1 MVVLDEDF
9 GTGLTLVEGNGGV
22 RLSPVSVPEHAPRD
36 WRSQCERE
44 RARADAAEARA
55 EELRWA
61 EVAARSDGGSWKSRF
76 KACRR
81 RLSEAVE
88 ETKEARR
95 TARDVPSLQAEVAR
109 LETLLSEAGIA
120 SAFDTAGALRKEN
133 ARLRKALA
141 ASKAREGATGPWPA
155 PPRRRTVLEPSPDQK
170 ETVRSLR
177 TELRRLD
184 KEVVRRDKEKLKA
197 RLAKLRAAGAMLSK
211 LPSDEAAQL
220 RAALRRSRRQK
231 TTMNVLRKQNA
242 RLRRT
247 VRKLETR
254 KAALAVQPAKLR
266 AIRKALESELA
277 GLRAVRKTLSKSLS
291 VADADLR
298 RALRRSRRQKATI
311 KSLSRENARLRK
323 GAKTSRNRIETLEVQ
338 LERLRATGAVLSRAL
353 YGRKSEQQDKPGS
366 EHKRGQQRGAPGHG
380 RTQRPRLDER
390 TEEHN
395 PPPDACVCG
404 RCGQPYAPNG
414 AEESTLVEIE
424 VKAYKR
430 VIRRPRW
437 RRTCECAS
445 SPMEVSAPPVP
456 RLFPRTLY
464 GTSFWARFL
473 FEHCACFRPVHR
485 VAAWMSAQGLT
496 VSPGTL
502 ADSLKRFVPLLEPL
516 AEAILA
522 HQNKA
527 ALRHADETS
536 WRVQELRGEDRSSR
550 AWLWVS
556 VSNDAVSFHID
567 PSRSAEAAQKLFG
580 DALLDTVI
588 VCDRYSAYKRLARL
602 REGKVT
608 LAFCW
613 SHMRCDFVECAAGQ
627 VRLTDWCQG
636 WIERIASIY
645 RLNEARLAHYDPV
658 IKRQTPA
665 FDAAQGALKEAL
677 DGLFAEAARELVG
690 LPDQARQGRALRSLL
705 NHREGLSVFV
715 DRPQVPLDNNRAERL
730 LRGPAIG
737 RRLSF
742 GSDSEDGARF
752 TAIMY
757 SVVGTLSMNGIDILS
772 WLDTWLAACA
782 GERSQTTGRPVAVA
796 AMVDERGAQAR
807 THGAGVTGAIECR
820 YYGRDFTAGEMAL
833 LRALIA
839 GPPPLNRHM
848 LSKEFCRRIGW
859 FKPDGGLKDMMARV
873 AMLAMHRDALIA
885 LPAPQ
890 GRQNRPRPI
899 VFGPDTEAPLFPA
912 PTTLDEVRPLDL
924 RPVVRGTRESKLW
937 NEFVARYHYLGY
949 KTLVGAQMRYAVHDR
964 DGWPLAML
972 GFSTAA
978 WKLAPRDNFIGW
990 TRQKREKNLP
1000 FVVDN
1005 PRFLILPWINIPNLG
1020 SHILAFIRRR
1030 LPDDWTER
1038 YNTTPVLIETFVETP
1053 RYTGAVYRASGW
1065 TRVGTTQGRGRYD
1078 RDRQSDKPKKDVW
1091 LRPLRRDWKRTLNR

>member
-9 GTGLTLVEGNGGV
+9 GTGLTRVEGNGGV
-22 RLSPVSVPEHAPRD
+22 RLSPVSVPERAPRD
-36 WRSQCERE
+36 WRSQCERD
-44 RARADAAEARA
+44 RARADA

-61 EVAARSDGGSWKSRF
+61 EVASRSDAGSWKSRF
-76 KACRR
+76 KACRH

-95 TARDVPSLQAEVAR
+95 VARDVPSLQAEVAR
-109 LETLLSEAGIA
+109 LETLLSEAGVESNEDSTIE
-120 SAFDTAGALRKEN
+120 ALRKEN

-141 ASKAREGATGPWPA
+141 ASKAREGAIGRRRAETR
-155 PPRRRTVLEPSPDQK
+155 RRRTTLERSPDQK
-170 ETVRSLR
+170 DTIRTLRKEITRLNNEAGRRDKQVLQLNKRLDREQQRTESIRGTAGKLSRENLRLHREVRILGDAEARARSLSD
-177 TELRRLD
+177 EVFWLRHAL
-184 KEVVRRDKEKLKA
+184 EVSKAGKEKLKA
-197 RLAKLRAAGAMLSK
+197 RLAKLRAAGATLSK
-211 LPSDEAAQL
+211 LPFDEAAQL

-231 TTMNVLRKQNA
+231 TTIEALRKDNG

-247 VRKLETR
+247 MRKLETR
-254 KAALAVQPAKLR
+254 KAALEVQPAKLR

-380 RTQRPRLDER
+380 RTQRPGLDER

-502 ADSLKRFVPLLEPL
+502 A
-516 AEAILA
+516 EAILA

-613 SHMRCDFVECAAGQ
+613 SHMRRDFVECAAGQ

-665 FDAAQGALKEAL
+665 FDAAQGALKAAL

-690 LPDQARQGRALRSLL
+690 LPDPARQGRALRSLL

-782 GERSQTTGRPVAVA
+782 ENDRK
-796 AMVDERGAQAR
+796 
-807 THGAGVTGAIECR
+807 
-820 YYGRDFTAGEMAL
+820 
-833 LRALIA
+833 
-839 GPPPLNRHM
+839 PPDD
-848 LSKEFCRRIGW
+848 LSPW
-859 FKPDGGLKDMMARV
+859 
-873 AMLAMHRDALIA
+873 
-885 LPAPQ
+885 
-890 GRQNRPRPI
+890 
-899 VFGPDTEAPLFPA
+899 
-912 PTTLDEVRPLDL
+912 
-924 RPVVRGTRESKLW
+924 
-937 NEFVARYHYLGY
+937 
-949 KTLVGAQMRYAVHDR
+949 
-964 DGWPLAML
+964 
-972 GFSTAA
+972 
-978 WKLAPRDNFIGW
+978 
-990 TRQKREKNLP
+990 
-1000 FVVDN
+1000 
-1005 PRFLILPWINIPNLG
+1005 LPW
-1020 SHILAFIRRR
+1020 SMSEERRR
-1030 LPDDWTER
+1030 ELMAP
-1038 YNTTPVLIETFVETP
+1038 
-1053 RYTGAVYRASGW
+1053 A
-1065 TRVGTTQGRGRYD
+1065 
-1078 RDRQSDKPKKDVW
+1078 
-1091 LRPLRRDWKRTLNR
+1091 

>member
-22 RLSPVSVPEHAPRD
+22 RLSPVSVPERAPRD

-197 RLAKLRAAGAMLSK
+197 RLVKLWAAGATLSK

-231 TTMNVLRKQNA
+231 TTIEALRKGNG

-247 VRKLETR
+247 MRELETR

-266 AIRKALESELA
+266 AIGKALESELA

-380 RTQRPRLDER
+380 RTQRPGLDER

-437 RRTCECAS
+437 RRTCACAS

-613 SHMRCDFVECAAGQ
+613 SHMRRDFVECAAGQ
-627 VRLTDWCQG
+627 VRLTGWCQG

-658 IKRQTPA
+658 IKRRTPA
-665 FDAAQGALKEAL
+665 FDAAQGALKAAL
-677 DGLFAEAARELVG
+677 DGLFAEAARELAG
-690 LPDQARQGRALRSLL
+690 LPDQARQGRALRALL

-782 GERSQTTGRPVAVA
+782 ENDRKPPDDLSPWLPWSMSGERRR
-796 AMVDERGAQAR
+796 EL
-807 THGAGVTGAIECR
+807 
-820 YYGRDFTAGEMAL
+820 MA
-833 LRALIA
+833 
-839 GPPPLNRHM
+839 
-848 LSKEFCRRIGW
+848 
-859 FKPDGGLKDMMARV
+859 
-873 AMLAMHRDALIA
+873 
-885 LPAPQ
+885 PA
-890 GRQNRPRPI
+890 
-899 VFGPDTEAPLFPA
+899 
-912 PTTLDEVRPLDL
+912 
-924 RPVVRGTRESKLW
+924 
-937 NEFVARYHYLGY
+937 
-949 KTLVGAQMRYAVHDR
+949 
-964 DGWPLAML
+964 
-972 GFSTAA
+972 
-978 WKLAPRDNFIGW
+978 
-990 TRQKREKNLP
+990 
-1000 FVVDN
+1000 
-1005 PRFLILPWINIPNLG
+1005 
-1020 SHILAFIRRR
+1020 
-1030 LPDDWTER
+1030 
-1038 YNTTPVLIETFVETP
+1038 
-1053 RYTGAVYRASGW
+1053 
-1065 TRVGTTQGRGRYD
+1065 
-1078 RDRQSDKPKKDVW
+1078 
-1091 LRPLRRDWKRTLNR
+1091 

>member
-9 GTGLTLVEGNGGV
+9 GTNLTLVEGNGGV
-22 RLSPVSVPEHAPRD
+22 RLSPVSVPERAPRD

-184 KEVVRRDKEKLKA
+184 KEAVRRDKEKLKA
-197 RLAKLRAAGAMLSK
+197 RLAKLRAAGATLSK

-231 TTMNVLRKQNA
+231 TTIEALRKGNG

-247 VRKLETR
+247 MRELETR

-266 AIRKALESELA
+266 AIGKALESELA

-380 RTQRPRLDER
+380 RTQRPGLDER

-437 RRTCECAS
+437 RRTCACAS

-613 SHMRCDFVECAAGQ
+613 SHMRRDFVECAAGQ
-627 VRLTDWCQG
+627 VRLTGWCQG

-658 IKRQTPA
+658 IKRRTPA
-665 FDAAQGALKEAL
+665 FDAAQGALKAAL

-690 LPDQARQGRALRSLL
+690 LPDQARQGRALRALL

-782 GERSQTTGRPVAVA
+782 ENDRKPPDDLSPWLPWSMSGERRR
-796 AMVDERGAQAR
+796 EL
-807 THGAGVTGAIECR
+807 
-820 YYGRDFTAGEMAL
+820 MA
-833 LRALIA
+833 
-839 GPPPLNRHM
+839 
-848 LSKEFCRRIGW
+848 
-859 FKPDGGLKDMMARV
+859 
-873 AMLAMHRDALIA
+873 
-885 LPAPQ
+885 PA
-890 GRQNRPRPI
+890 
-899 VFGPDTEAPLFPA
+899 
-912 PTTLDEVRPLDL
+912 
-924 RPVVRGTRESKLW
+924 
-937 NEFVARYHYLGY
+937 
-949 KTLVGAQMRYAVHDR
+949 
-964 DGWPLAML
+964 
-972 GFSTAA
+972 
-978 WKLAPRDNFIGW
+978 
-990 TRQKREKNLP
+990 
-1000 FVVDN
+1000 
-1005 PRFLILPWINIPNLG
+1005 
-1020 SHILAFIRRR
+1020 
-1030 LPDDWTER
+1030 
-1038 YNTTPVLIETFVETP
+1038 
-1053 RYTGAVYRASGW
+1053 
-1065 TRVGTTQGRGRYD
+1065 
-1078 RDRQSDKPKKDVW
+1078 
-1091 LRPLRRDWKRTLNR
+1091 

>member
-9 GTGLTLVEGNGGV
+9 GTGLTRVEGNGGV
-22 RLSPVSVPEHAPRD
+22 RLSPVSVPERAPRD

-61 EVAARSDGGSWKSRF
+61 EVASRSDAGSWKSRF
-76 KACRR
+76 KACRH

-95 TARDVPSLQAEVAR
+95 VARDVPSLQAEVAR
-109 LETLLSEAGIA
+109 LETLLSEAGVESNEDSTIE
-120 SAFDTAGALRKEN
+120 ALRKEN

-141 ASKAREGATGPWPA
+141 ASKAREGAIGRRRAETR
-155 PPRRRTVLEPSPDQK
+155 RRRTTLERSPDQK
-170 ETVRSLR
+170 DTIRTLR
-177 TELRRLD
+177 KEITRLNN
-184 KEVVRRDKEKLKA
+184 EAVRRDKQVLQLNKRLDREQQRTESIRGTAGKLSRENLRLHREVRILGDAEARARSLSDEVFWLRHALEVSKAGKEKLKA
-197 RLAKLRAAGAMLSK
+197 RLAKLRAAGATLSK

-231 TTMNVLRKQNA
+231 TTIEALRKDNG

-247 VRKLETR
+247 MRKLETR

-380 RTQRPRLDER
+380 RTQRPGLDER

-502 ADSLKRFVPLLEPL
+502 A
-516 AEAILA
+516 EAILA

-613 SHMRCDFVECAAGQ
+613 SHMRRDFVECAAGQ

-665 FDAAQGALKEAL
+665 FDAAQGALKAAL
-677 DGLFAEAARELVG
+677 DGLFAEAARELAG
-690 LPDQARQGRALRSLL
+690 LPDPARQGRALRSLL

-782 GERSQTTGRPVAVA
+782 ENDRK
-796 AMVDERGAQAR
+796 
-807 THGAGVTGAIECR
+807 
-820 YYGRDFTAGEMAL
+820 
-833 LRALIA
+833 
-839 GPPPLNRHM
+839 PPDD
-848 LSKEFCRRIGW
+848 LSPW
-859 FKPDGGLKDMMARV
+859 
-873 AMLAMHRDALIA
+873 
-885 LPAPQ
+885 
-890 GRQNRPRPI
+890 
-899 VFGPDTEAPLFPA
+899 
-912 PTTLDEVRPLDL
+912 
-924 RPVVRGTRESKLW
+924 
-937 NEFVARYHYLGY
+937 
-949 KTLVGAQMRYAVHDR
+949 
-964 DGWPLAML
+964 
-972 GFSTAA
+972 
-978 WKLAPRDNFIGW
+978 
-990 TRQKREKNLP
+990 
-1000 FVVDN
+1000 
-1005 PRFLILPWINIPNLG
+1005 LPW
-1020 SHILAFIRRR
+1020 SMSEERRR
-1030 LPDDWTER
+1030 ELMAP
-1038 YNTTPVLIETFVETP
+1038 
-1053 RYTGAVYRASGW
+1053 A
-1065 TRVGTTQGRGRYD
+1065 
-1078 RDRQSDKPKKDVW
+1078 
-1091 LRPLRRDWKRTLNR
+1091 

>member
-9 GTGLTLVEGNGGV
+9 GTILTLVEGNGGV
-22 RLSPVSVPEHAPRD
+22 RLSPVSAPEHAPRD

-197 RLAKLRAAGAMLSK
+197 RLVKLWAAGATLSK

-231 TTMNVLRKQNA
+231 TTIEALRKGNG

-247 VRKLETR
+247 MRKLETR

-266 AIRKALESELA
+266 AIGKALESELA

-380 RTQRPRLDER
+380 RTQRPGLDER

-437 RRTCECAS
+437 RRTCACAS

-613 SHMRCDFVECAAGQ
+613 SHMRRDFVECAAGQ
-627 VRLTDWCQG
+627 VRLTGWCQG

-658 IKRQTPA
+658 IKRRTPA
-665 FDAAQGALKEAL
+665 FDAAQGALKAAL
-677 DGLFAEAARELVG
+677 DGLFAEAARELAG
-690 LPDQARQGRALRSLL
+690 LPDQARQGRALRALL

-782 GERSQTTGRPVAVA
+782 ENDRKPPDDLSPWLPWSMSGERRR
-796 AMVDERGAQAR
+796 EL
-807 THGAGVTGAIECR
+807 
-820 YYGRDFTAGEMAL
+820 MA
-833 LRALIA
+833 
-839 GPPPLNRHM
+839 
-848 LSKEFCRRIGW
+848 
-859 FKPDGGLKDMMARV
+859 
-873 AMLAMHRDALIA
+873 
-885 LPAPQ
+885 PA
-890 GRQNRPRPI
+890 
-899 VFGPDTEAPLFPA
+899 
-912 PTTLDEVRPLDL
+912 
-924 RPVVRGTRESKLW
+924 
-937 NEFVARYHYLGY
+937 
-949 KTLVGAQMRYAVHDR
+949 
-964 DGWPLAML
+964 
-972 GFSTAA
+972 
-978 WKLAPRDNFIGW
+978 
-990 TRQKREKNLP
+990 
-1000 FVVDN
+1000 
-1005 PRFLILPWINIPNLG
+1005 
-1020 SHILAFIRRR
+1020 
-1030 LPDDWTER
+1030 
-1038 YNTTPVLIETFVETP
+1038 
-1053 RYTGAVYRASGW
+1053 
-1065 TRVGTTQGRGRYD
+1065 
-1078 RDRQSDKPKKDVW
+1078 
-1091 LRPLRRDWKRTLNR
+1091 